1 MYEGDWIANKMHGK
15 GFFTWSDGR
24 RYTKINKDM
33 KGNTKMIRKKDMG
46 SSHGQMDANTKYYLL
61 ILGIMVEWQTTRNR
75 TL

>member
-24 RYTKINKDM
+24 RYIKINKDM
-33 KGNTKMIRKKDMG
+33 KENTKMIRKKDMG
-46 SSHGQMDANTKYYLL
+46 NSLGQMDANIKYYLGN
-61 ILGIMVEWQTTRNR
+61 LGIMVEWQTTWNR